1 MLVTCTNCKKEINI
15 KPSRISRVNNN
26 FCSRECH
33 DEYRHKL
40 NYQKMSVR
48 VGEDFKKWLFEMYVV
63 QLKPLSEISKILYGE
78 DKNCKSSVNRWL
90 KKLDIELR
98 HGGEAIKTQWIDN
111 EERRVKASEKTKETL
126 LRKDVRAK

>member
-1 MLVTCTNCKKEINI
+1 
-15 KPSRISRVNNN
+15 
-26 FCSRECH
+26 
-33 DEYRHKL
+33 
-40 NYQKMSVR
+40 MSVR